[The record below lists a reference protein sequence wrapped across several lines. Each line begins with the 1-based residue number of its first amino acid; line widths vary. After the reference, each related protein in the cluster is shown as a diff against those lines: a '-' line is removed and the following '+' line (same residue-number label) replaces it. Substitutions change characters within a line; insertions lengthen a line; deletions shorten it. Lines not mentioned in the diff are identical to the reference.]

1 MPERFDE
8 NFRSGL
14 LHCNSLLGTPVL
26 SVLAEYFHDL
36 VFADKFEFLNSLH
49 FPFFFGQKVVA
60 FVGFLWFFFVFFIS
74 TPLLERPSCSLF
86 SSIFLILF
94 FAKRF
99 SFLIRLIF
107 HFFFGRKVM
116 PVLEFCEFFF
126 ELLMLFIVFFQFRIF
141 IQKGDNHLF
150 FSAFHR
156 AASFLSYAVF

>member
-26 SVLAEYFHDL
+26 SVLAEYFHDF

-49 FPFFFGQKVVA
+49 
-60 FVGFLWFFFVFFIS
+60 
-74 TPLLERPSCSLF
+74 
-86 SSIFLILF
+86 
-94 FAKRF
+94 
-99 SFLIRLIF
+99 F

-126 ELLMLFIVFFQFRIF
+126 ELLMLFIVFFSS
-141 IQKGDNHLF
+141 G
-150 FSAFHR
+150 S
-156 AASFLSYAVF
+156 LSRRETITCSSLLSIGRPPF

>member
-49 FPFFFGQKVVA
+49 F
-60 FVGFLWFFFVFFIS
+60 
-74 TPLLERPSCSLF
+74 
-86 SSIFLILF
+86 
-94 FAKRF
+94 
-99 SFLIRLIF
+99 

-126 ELLMLFIVFFQFRIF
+126 EMFMVFIVFFKIRIY
-141 IQKGDNHLF
+141 IQIGDYQLLIY
-150 FSAFHR
+150 AVHR
-156 AASFLSYAVF
+156 AAYMLSYAVS